1 VTQDATATMQVAAE
15 PKVETETRSCC
26 ADADLAFRYVPRR
39 VKPRPVVSV
48 NGYRLKPYEIYYAED
63 GKIRLQE
70 PDLKSLISQCLPASD
85 DPLNH
90 GVGFVMVHFARDGQ
104 YLLLSRWYGG
114 NMLKHDL
121 FEIKQ
126 MADGWQSTSLKST
139 GIVACVWEL
148 QVVTFERQA
157 WVNTA
162 MAEGGTECSY
172 DRYLN
177 TVLEGWI

>member
-1 VTQDATATMQVAAE
+1 MQIEE
-15 PKVETETRSCC
+15 PKVETTLQSSC
-26 ADADLAFRYVPRR
+26 ADSALAFQYVPRR
-39 VKPRPVVSV
+39 IKPRPVVTV

-70 PDLKSLISQCLPASD
+70 PDLLSLISQCLPASD
-85 DPLNH
+85 DPLDH
-90 GVGFVMVHFARDGQ
+90 GLGFAMVHFARDGQ

-126 MADGWQSTSLKST
+126 KAGGWQSSSLKST

-157 WVNTA
+157 WVSTA
-162 MAEGGTECSY
+162 MAEGGTEPSF
-172 DRYLN
+172 DRYLS

>member
-1 VTQDATATMQVAAE
+1 MQVIEDSKAE
-15 PKVETETRSCC
+15 ANFQPSG
-26 ADADLAFRYVPRR
+26 ADASLAFRYVPRR
-39 VKPRPVVSV
+39 VKPRPVCSV

-63 GKIRLQE
+63 GKVRLAE
-70 PDLKSLISQCLPASD
+70 PELKSLISRILPVSD
-85 DPLNH
+85 DPLDH

-121 FEIKQ
+121 FEITQ
-126 MADGWQSTSLKST
+126 AAEGWQSTSLRST

-148 QVVTFERQA
+148 QIMTFERQA
-157 WVNTA
+157 WVTTA
-162 MAEGGTECSY
+162 MAEGGTESSLN
-172 DRYLN
+172 RYLN